1 LIDCQLI
8 SSKIQRMP
16 QEITVLIA
24 DAQRIPAVRA
34 EGPIA
39 GSVLYF
45 SDSNL
50 ASALESIRAHNP
62 KVVAIES
69 HFAESVPGRAFVDRL
84 RTLSLTGS
92 QIRLLGRANGG
103 WSTAPLT
110 AQATV
115 SDSLP
120 AGLNTRRAPRFLVR
134 DPAPTVIDGVATN
147 LIDISVLGAQVLS
160 EPVLRP
166 KQRIKVTIVEDE
178 AVLRFYAHVAWSVY
192 EKARSAPTPHYRAG
206 MEFDKATEQA
216 LKEFCRRHCSETP
229 LPFR

>member
-1 LIDCQLI
+1 
-8 SSKIQRMP
+8 MP
-16 QEITVLIA
+16 LDITVLIA
-24 DAQRIPAVRA
+24 DAQQIPSVRA

-62 KVVAIES
+62 KVVALES

-84 RTLSLTGS
+84 RALSLTGS

-103 WSTAPLT
+103 WSTAPLS
-110 AQATV
+110 ADAW
-115 SDSLP
+115 LPGAMP
-120 AGLNTRRAPRFLVR
+120 AGLNTRRAPRFLIR
-134 DPAPTVIDGVATN
+134 DPAPAVIDGVATN
-147 LIDISVLGAQVLS
+147 LIDISVLGAQVVS
-160 EPVLRP
+160 EPALRP
-166 KQRIKVTIVEDE
+166 KQRIKITIVEDD
-178 AVLRFYAHVAWSVY
+178 AVLRFFAHVAWSVY
-192 EKARSAPTPHYRAG
+192 EKPRSAPTPHYRAG